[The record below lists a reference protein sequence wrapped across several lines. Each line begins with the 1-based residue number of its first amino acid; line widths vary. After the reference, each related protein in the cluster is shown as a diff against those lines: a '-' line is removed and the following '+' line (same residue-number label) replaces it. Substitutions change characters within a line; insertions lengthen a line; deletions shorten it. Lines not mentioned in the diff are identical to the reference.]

1 MGRMSQLHTLLA
13 LCLFCSLTPAA
24 QESELS
30 QDALTPAETVKN
42 EHVLTRAVVAGA
54 SISDGFGLAKELGT
68 GMKLAQVF
76 EASCI
81 KESAS
86 FTALGDSRF
95 FIEPV
100 SAGRRIVDVAIET
113 KASCFIGVDFLFW
126 YAYGNKSTARR
137 LQHLEQGLKELERLK
152 CPVLLGD
159 MPDMSMALSGGYF
172 GRPLITEK
180 MIPSEDALKTLNAR
194 LIEWVGARES
204 AEIIPLKALLT
215 KIQAGETIELRE
227 QRYQP
232 EELPELMQ
240 ADNLHLS
247 AKGSIAVSLLTA
259 DLLVKRHEE
268 LRAEDFLFDRTK
280 ARASLDELALKTKE
294 EELAAREARKEQR
307 RREREERREAREREK
322 EVEEQQS
329 KD

>member
-1 MGRMSQLHTLLA
+1 MAGMSRLFTLLA
-13 LCLFCSLTPAA
+13 LCLFCNFASAA
-24 QESELS
+24 QESEPRGES
-30 QDALTPAETVKN
+30 PATAETAAE
-42 EHVLTRAVVAGA
+42 EHVLSRAVVAGA
-54 SISDGFGLAKELGT
+54 SISDGFGLARELGT

-76 EASCI
+76 EASCV
-81 KESAS
+81 KEGAN
-86 FTALGDSRF
+86 FIALGDSRF

-100 SAGRRIVDVAIET
+100 SAGRRIVDAAIEN

-159 MPDMSMALSGGYF
+159 MPDMSMALEGGYF
-172 GRPLITEK
+172 GRPMITEK
-180 MIPSEDALKTLNAR
+180 MIPSEDALEALNAR
-194 LIEWVGARES
+194 LIEWVGAREA

-259 DLLVKRHEE
+259 DLLVKRHKE
-268 LRAEDFLFDRTK
+268 LKAEDFLFDRAK
-280 ARASLDELALKTKE
+280 ARVRLDELALETKE
-294 EELAAREARKEQR
+294 KELAAREARKEQR
-307 RREREERREAREREK
+307 RRDREERREARKREK
-322 EVEEQQS
+322 EAEEQQS